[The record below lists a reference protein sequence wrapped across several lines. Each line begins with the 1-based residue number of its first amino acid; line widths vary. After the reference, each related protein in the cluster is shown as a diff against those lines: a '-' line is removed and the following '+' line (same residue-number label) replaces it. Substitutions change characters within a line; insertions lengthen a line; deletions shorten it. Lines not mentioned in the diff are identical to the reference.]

1 MKRTALMF
9 GAGALALALTGC
21 GSLAGH
27 DCGTCCKGVSFSGS
41 AAHAWEGSK

>member
-9 GAGALALALTGC
+9 GAGALAWPDGLRFARWPRLRR
-21 GSLAGH
+21 LLQ
-27 DCGTCCKGVSFSGS
+27 GVGFSGS